1 MNDLDALARENGFS
15 HWGELHM
22 DALVPLDAVREM
34 CAADRCGC
42 YGRNWACPPGCGSLN
57 HISERLLRYHSG
69 LLVQTT
75 GALRDDFDIE
85 TMDAISGTHRVHFLN
100 LARQA
105 RLLAPDCLPLSAGP
119 CLVCRK
125 CTYPNRPCRFPTKA
139 ISSMEAYGLLVSDIC
154 IRSGLQ
160 YNYGPKTLTYTSCIL
175 FT

>member
-1 MNDLDALARENGFS
+1 
-15 HWGELHM
+15 
-22 DALVPLDAVREM
+22 
-34 CAADRCGC
+34 
-42 YGRNWACPPGCGSLN
+42 
-57 HISERLLRYHSG
+57 
-69 LLVQTT
+69 
-75 GALRDDFDIE
+75 
-85 TMDAISGTHRVHFLN
+85 MDAISETHRVHFLN

-125 CTYPNRPCRFPTKA
+125 CTYPHRPCRFPAKA

>member
-1 MNDLDALARENGFS
+1 MERLMTLAKENGFS
-15 HWGELHM
+15 HWAPANLS
-22 DALVPLDAVREM
+22 AFRPLPSVREM

-125 CTYPNRPCRFPTKA
+125 CTYPNRSCRFPTKA